1 MTMTPGTI
9 LRIRCPAHPWHGK
22 RVEVVRDD
30 PAFELGNPP
39 ESSMIARTIFCRKDG
54 SEPIGF
60 GPAHFFGDL

>member
-1 MTMTPGTI
+1 MILTPGTI
-9 LRIRCPAHPWHGK
+9 VRIRCPAHPWHGK

-54 SEPIGF
+54 VTIGF
-60 GPAHFFGDL
+60 GPTHFFGDV